1 MTIEI
6 PMWLIWTLGLLVG
19 VPPIAVVLV
28 LAWFG
33 YVALT
38 AYGRNRT

>member
-1 MTIEI
+1 MAIDI
-6 PMWLIWTLGLLVG
+6 PVWLIWTLGLLIG
-19 VPPIAVVLV
+19 VPLIAVTLV

-38 AYGRNRT
+38 AFGRKP

>member
-19 VPPIAVVLV
+19 VPLVAVVLV

-38 AYGRNRT
+38 VYGRNRT

>member
-6 PMWLIWTLGLLVG
+6 PMWLIWTLGLWVG
-19 VPPIAVVLV
+19 VPLVTVTLV

-38 AYGRNRT
+38 AYGRKP